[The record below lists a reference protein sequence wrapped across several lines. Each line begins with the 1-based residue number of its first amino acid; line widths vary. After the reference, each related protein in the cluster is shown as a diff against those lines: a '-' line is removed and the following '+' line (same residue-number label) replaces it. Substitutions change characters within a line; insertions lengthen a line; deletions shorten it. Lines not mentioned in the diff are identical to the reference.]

1 MTRWPM
7 PRGARRKLEDKRR
20 AESLDDLEAADQPT
34 GEIPLPRGLESPDAD
49 RPEGRGTRR
58 SLAAAGSVRYF
69 RRGRRDVEREADAPE
84 LPRSHLT
91 FRDLMVESTAGLLAR
106 PARVALTVLGTVVGV
121 AALVATLGLSKTAS
135 NQIVG
140 RFDEVAA
147 TDVVVT
153 PVARGTSRAANIIPW
168 DAEARLIRLNGVS
181 AAGTL
186 SDVDVRGALVHSVPI
201 NDPRG
206 QTQIQLPIKAASP
219 GLWRAVRAKLAAGRL
234 PDSGH
239 SSRADR
245 VVVLGPTAARRLGL
259 TNVDQQPAIFIGDRL
274 YLVIGLLAGVD
285 RQVSLLGS
293 AIIPEGTARQEFGL
307 QAPAS
312 AQIETHIGAVEAVV
326 EEAPRA
332 LSPGGPSLLRV
343 AAPPDPKKLRG
354 AVQNDLNALFLLLGC
369 VSLLVG
375 ALGIANVTLV
385 SVLERTG
392 EIGLR
397 RALGA
402 GRRHIAAQFL
412 VESTAMGVLG
422 GIIGAS
428 VGILVVVVV
437 AASRTWTPVL
447 DPWVPVLAPLV
458 GGLVGLLSGT
468 YPSMRAAALQ
478 PVEALRAG
486 T

>member
-1 MTRWPM
+1 MSRWTVW
-7 PRGARRKLEDKRR
+7 RR
-20 AESLDDLEAADQPT
+20 ARAQDANPTGLPNPKLSIRDLVVEAA
-34 GEIPLPRGLESPDAD
+34 
-49 RPEGRGTRR
+49 
-58 SLAAAGSVRYF
+58 
-69 RRGRRDVEREADAPE
+69 
-84 LPRSHLT
+84 
-91 FRDLMVESTAGLLAR
+91 AGLLAR

-121 AALVATLGLSKTAS
+121 AALVATAGLSKTAS

-153 PVARGTSRAANIIPW
+153 PVARGTGKAARVIPW
-168 DAEARLIRLNGVS
+168 DAEARLKRLNGVS
-181 AAGTL
+181 QAGTL

-201 NDPRG
+201 NDPLGR
-206 QTQIQLPIKAASP
+206 TETQLPIKAASP
-219 GLWRAVRAKLAAGRL
+219 GAWRAVRAELAAGRF
-234 PDSGH
+234 PDAGH
-239 SSRADR
+239 STRAQR
-245 VVVLGPTAARRLGL
+245 VIVLGPTAARRLGL
-259 TNVDQQPAIFIGDRL
+259 SRLDQQPAIYIGDRL
-274 YLVIGLLAGVD
+274 YLVIGLLRRVG
-285 RQVSLLGS
+285 RQSSLLGS
-293 AIIPEGTARQEFGL
+293 AIIPEGTAREEFNL
-307 QAPAS
+307 QAPGS
-312 AQIETHIGAVEAVV
+312 AQIETKVGGVESVV
-326 EEAPRA
+326 REAPVA
-332 LSPGGPSLLRV
+332 LSPNAPRLLKV
-343 AAPPDPKKLRG
+343 AAPPDPEKLRG
-354 AVQNDLNALFLLLGC
+354 AVQNDLNALFLLLGG

-385 SVLERTG
+385 SVLERVG

-428 VGILVVVVV
+428 LGIIVIVAV
-437 AASRTWTPVL
+437 AASRTWTPVV
-447 DPWVPVLAPLV
+447 DPWVPLISPIV

-468 YPSMRAAALQ
+468 YPALRAASLQ